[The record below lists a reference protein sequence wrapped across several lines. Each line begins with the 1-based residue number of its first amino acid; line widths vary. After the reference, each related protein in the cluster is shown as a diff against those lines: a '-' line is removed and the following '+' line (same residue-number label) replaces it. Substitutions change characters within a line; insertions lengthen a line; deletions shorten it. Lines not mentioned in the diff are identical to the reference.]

1 MSKKAKKPE
10 WEWHPHEFISEA
22 DLDDFNA
29 KEREIWQK
37 ESEAREK
44 MLYAFK
50 RALRLIKMREM
61 RKGKK

>member
-1 MSKKAKKPE
+1 MRKKPPAKN
-10 WEWHPHEFISEA
+10 EWHPHEFISEA

-44 MLYAFK
+44 MLYSFK

>member
-1 MSKKAKKPE
+1 M
-10 WEWHPHEFISEA
+10 
-22 DLDDFNA
+22 DDFNA

>member
-1 MSKKAKKPE
+1 MTDA
-10 WEWHPHEFISEA
+10 EF
-22 DLDDFNA
+22 DKLRA